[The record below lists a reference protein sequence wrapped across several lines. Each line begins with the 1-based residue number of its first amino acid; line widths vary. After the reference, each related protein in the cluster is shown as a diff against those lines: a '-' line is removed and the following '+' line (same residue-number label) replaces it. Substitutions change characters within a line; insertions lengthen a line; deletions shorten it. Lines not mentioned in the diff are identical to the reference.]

1 MQVEQFA
8 MLYRL
13 ACLAFLGA
21 VGTLSRYWLD
31 MFVIHWFGSRFPW
44 GIFAVNGLGCFLFGL
59 VVPLA
64 ESRQLL
70 SAETRFLLVT
80 GFLGAFTTFSTFTF
94 HTAEFMRESQW
105 MLAAANVFGQL
116 ALGLICLFL
125 GLAIGSRI

>member
-1 MQVEQFA
+1 M
-8 MLYRL
+8 YSRL
-13 ACLAFLGA
+13 AWIALLGA
-21 VGTLSRYWLD
+21 AGSLSRYWLD
-31 MFVIHWFGSRFPW
+31 MFVIHWFGSKFPW
-44 GIFAVNGLGCFLFGL
+44 GILTVNALGCFLFGL

-70 SAETRFLLVT
+70 SAETRFLIIT

-94 HTAEFMRESQW
+94 HTAEFLRESQW

-116 ALGLICLFL
+116 ALGLFCLFL